1 MKRVAEYLETSPTVR
16 AWVRLNQSATIIA
29 LLVAIGAFTV
39 AYVKFNEDRLKSDE
53 DRISKA
59 WDTVIKMAGKRS
71 NGGQIN
77 AIQILVKNGVS
88 LDSVDLRNT
97 YLVGAN
103 LKGASMRAANLSGAN
118 LTGANLQG
126 VNLSGANL
134 DSAQL
139 YNSDLGGV
147 TFDGASLTST
157 RLAFAKVDIAVILA
171 KSLQNT
177 DLTGVK
183 FVLEDAEGISDFG
196 SFNDTIAESPSADG
210 RQRLI
215 DQSCANSKFSATQDR
230 LLPIRLPVRACRYS
244 ANYQN
249 IRNKVYEYSGY

>member
-16 AWVRLNQSATIIA
+16 VWVRLNQSATIIA
-29 LLVAIGAFTV
+29 LVVAIGAFTL
-39 AYVKFNEDRLKSDE
+39 AYLKFNEDRIKADE

-59 WDTVIKMAGKRS
+59 WDTVTKMAEKGS
-71 NGGQIN
+71 NGGQVN

-88 LDSVDLRNT
+88 LDRIDLQNT

-126 VNLSGANL
+126 ANLSGANL
-134 DSAQL
+134 DGAKL
-139 YNSDLGGV
+139 YNSNLGGAI
-147 TFDGASLTST
+147 FDEASLISA
-157 RLAFAKVDIAVILA
+157 RLAFSKVDIAVILA

-183 FVLEDAEGISDFG
+183 FVLEDAEGNSDFS
-196 SFNDTIAESPSADG
+196 SFNDTIAESPNADG

-215 DQSCANSKFSATQDR
+215 DQSCANSKFGTKQDR
-230 LLPIRLPVRACRYS
+230 LLPIKLPVRPCGYGS
-244 ANYQN
+244 NYQN
-249 IRNKVYEYSGY
+249 IQNKVYEYSGY